1 MLLFLKLHI
10 FQRKSVVAEIYFP
23 LTHSQM
29 KLIYR
34 ILDVKK
40 IHRNIFT
47 GGVHGIV
54 VYIVGLLRF
63 GDESKATRTL
73 LFFVCL
79 VFHE

>member
-47 GGVHGIV
+47 GGVRGIV